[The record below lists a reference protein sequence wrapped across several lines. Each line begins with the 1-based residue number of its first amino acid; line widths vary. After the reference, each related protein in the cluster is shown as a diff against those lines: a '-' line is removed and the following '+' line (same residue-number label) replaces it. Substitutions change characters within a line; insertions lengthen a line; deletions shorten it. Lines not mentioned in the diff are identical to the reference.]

1 MGIADKIYI
10 ENYYVNNPLKFY
22 TNPRG
27 LRIFFIACTEIAKFA
42 LAKLGMLKW
51 AFNERVVERPFVFQ
65 NLPEKLNARILDI
78 GCADSIMPIEMASLG
93 YETYGN
99 DYKKYPF
106 THPRFKF
113 ILGDALKLPFR
124 DNFFDAVTCISVIEH
139 VGLSKDFGQATRE
152 RKDKMLMEKVHK
164 MLKKKGILILTTS
177 FGTSRILG
185 NKHTRVYNFE
195 ECKMLFSGFKKIKE
209 RYFYYAEKLQA
220 WQEASPDIL
229 EKITKDKNKD
239 TVAMFVLE
247 KS

>member
-1 MGIADKIYI
+1 MGIANKIYI

-22 TNPRG
+22 INPKG
-27 LRIFFIACTEIAKFA
+27 LRNFFIACTEIMKLV

-51 AFNERVVERPFVFQ
+51 AFNERVIERPFVFQ
-65 NLPEKLNARILDI
+65 NLPEKSNARILDI

-93 YETYGN
+93 YEAYGN

-113 ILGDALKLPFR
+113 IIGDAMKLPFQ
-124 DNFFDAVTCISVIEH
+124 DNFFNAITCISVLEH
-139 VGLSKDFGQATRE
+139 VGLSKDFGQVFE
-152 RKDKMLMEKVHK
+152 RKDKMLMEKIRK
-164 MLKKKGILILTTS
+164 MLKKKGVLILTTS

-185 NKHTRVYNFE
+185 NKHTRVYDSK

-209 RYFYYAEKLQA
+209 RYFYLSNEGWL
-220 WQEASPDIL
+220 EAKPEFL
-229 EKITKDKNKD
+229 ERITKDKNKD

-247 KS
+247 KK